1 MMNSP
6 PPSATNLDRLR
17 EKVKKD
23 SLAVRLVDAQNGAK
37 PGTEAV
43 ALKQVIVDRLA
54 ELRKK
59 YAGTADHQ
67 G

>member
-1 MMNSP
+1 MNPP
-6 PPSATNLDRLR
+6 PPSANNLDRLR
-17 EKVKKD
+17 EKVQKD
-23 SLAVRLVDAQNGAK
+23 DLAVRLVDAQNGAK